1 MVANQFGSFVDC
13 FLLHALAVDFKNPV
27 PRLEAGCRRW
37 RLGMDISHGYSVI
50 QPEVPRSDLSVVLF
64 IRLFVVEPKAVVASD
79 ITAAEFSPCNQK
91 GIRDV
96 QQTVVPLRFQRE
108 GHFKLLLALSLGG
121 FTRNRGCLEG
131 GRARGNESQQEGSQ
145 KCYAAR
151 GLHLFPLE
159 SELRYKATFCL
170 RATGPLSAPHLL
182 L

>member
-64 IRLFVVEPKAVVASD
+64 VRLFVVEPKSVVASD
-79 ITAAEFSPCNQK
+79 ITAAEFSPRNQK

-108 GHFKLLLALSLGG
+108 GHFKLLLAFSLGG
-121 FTRNRGCLEG
+121 LTRNGSCLEG
-131 GRARGNESQQEGSQ
+131 GRASRSKYYDRNEANTSQDVIGFLIH
-145 KCYAAR
+145 
-151 GLHLFPLE
+151 GLLA
-159 SELRYKATFCL
+159 S
-170 RATGPLSAPHLL
+170 
-182 L
+182 